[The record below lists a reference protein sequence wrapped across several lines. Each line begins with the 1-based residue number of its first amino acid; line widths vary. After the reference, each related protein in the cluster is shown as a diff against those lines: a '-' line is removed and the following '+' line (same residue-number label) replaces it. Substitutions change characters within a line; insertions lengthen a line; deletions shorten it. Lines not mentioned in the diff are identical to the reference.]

1 MINTNNFFNF
11 LNRNGIKFFSGVPDS
26 ILKSTRSNLEK
37 KNGQQHIITAN
48 EGSAIASCAG
58 YFLSTGKLSCAY
70 MQNSGLG
77 NAIIPLISITHKK
90 VYSVPIFLM
99 IGWRGSPGIKDE
111 PQHISNGA
119 ITLKL
124 LKLLNIRY
132 CILNSEKDFF
142 NLKKLINYSKKNKVV
157 VACLIKKNSLI
168 SSKNNKL
175 KSNIQSGL
183 KRENFI
189 MTLLKNI
196 KSNTKIIST
205 TGYTSRELYQTR
217 QQYNLKKGNDFYMVG
232 GMGHASMTAL
242 GVSLNTNKQVICLDG
257 DGSMIM
263 HMGSLANIANFA
275 KRNYKHILLNNFS
288 HESVGGQKTFSEN
301 LDLKRITKG
310 MGYKEYFYLN
320 TRSNV
325 TKVLRKFLLCKGPS
339 FLEVIIKKGTMKN
352 LLRPKNLHEIKKN
365 FMKKK

>member
-1 MINTNNFFNF
+1 MINVNNFFKF
-11 LNRNGIKFFSGVPDS
+11 LNNSGIKFFSGVPDS
-26 ILKSTRSNLEK
+26 ILKNTRFHLEK
-37 KNGQQHIITAN
+37 KGNRQHITTAN
-48 EGSAIASCAG
+48 EGLAIASCVG

-70 MQNSGLG
+70 MQNSGFG
-77 NAIIPLISITHKK
+77 NAINPLVSIAHKK

-99 IGWRGSPGIKDE
+99 IGWRGAPGIKDE
-111 PQHISNGA
+111 PQHMSKGA

-142 NLKKLINYSKKNKVV
+142 NLKKLITYSKKNKVV

-168 SSKNNKL
+168 SGKNNKF
-175 KSNIQSGL
+175 KNNIQSGL
-183 KRENFI
+183 QRENFI
-189 MTLLKNI
+189 VTLLQNI
-196 KSNTKIIST
+196 KSSAKIIST
-205 TGYTSRELYQTR
+205 TGYASRELYQIR
-217 QQYNLKKGNDFYMVG
+217 QKYNLKKGNDFYMVG

-242 GVSLNTNKQVICLDG
+242 GVSLNSTKQVICLDG

-263 HMGSLANIANFA
+263 HMGSLANIGNFA
-275 KRNYKHILLNNFS
+275 KKNYKHILLNNFS

-301 LDLKRITKG
+301 LDLRKITKG
-310 MGYKEYFYLN
+310 MGYKKYFYLN
-320 TRSNV
+320 KKSSV
-325 TKVLRKFLLCKGPS
+325 TKVLNKFLLSKGPS

-352 LLRPKNLHEIKKN
+352 LLRPKNLLEIKKK